1 MSNNDWMIYSTCPS
15 MSRLGFGIN
24 TDWLV
29 CAKYHQILVWNL
41 VQLII
46 SWNVW
51 MTLDSIRTMWD
62 VVGRAGPDRSD
73 AVHCDWL
80 TDPRRL
86 ELICQPVGSQ
96 ASVATDPAPAWIPPS
111 LTFHLIYGLT
121 HFYSSTSGKMGSK
134 CSVTNKLRWNYP
146 YIGPNSWEVE
156 GRWFWGQQVNLSDYK
171 QGCWIIL
178 IHIT

>member
-51 MTLDSIRTMWD
+51 MTLESIRTM
-62 VVGRAGPDRSD
+62 RMSSAGLILTDRMPSI
-73 AVHCDWL
+73 VTDWL
-80 TDPRRL
+80 IRGGSSSYVSL
-86 ELICQPVGSQ
+86 SAAKLLLLLILLLLGPLLVGLFTWFMVWHTFILVL
-96 ASVATDPAPAWIPPS
+96 AAKWGRNAAWQI
-111 LTFHLIYGLT
+111 
-121 HFYSSTSGKMGSK
+121 K
-134 CSVTNKLRWNYP
+134 
-146 YIGPNSWEVE
+146 
-156 GRWFWGQQVNLSDYK
+156 WG
-171 QGCWIIL
+171 G
-178 IHIT
+178 ITRT